1 MYTISQNLLIK
12 TLAYICQGVLSLEVS
27 RYCGYNFD
35 NYRSLN
41 GVFMNSDIF
50 YLMINWPEMY
60 FCTFNIDF
68 AIGNFFEGGGGV
80 FFKG

>member
-35 NYRSLN
+35 NYRSLS

-50 YLMINWPEMY
+50 LSNDQLAR
-60 FCTFNIDF
+60 N
-68 AIGNFFEGGGGV
+68 V
-80 FFKG
+80 FLYI